1 MYLLITI
8 NQLSMIHNRKVVET
22 LSQQISDN
30 GLDFYWYIT
39 INYYYKNTD
48 LNKVRSDNKRFRY
61 VIRKFFKSDI
71 KFLFFNERNRESGKM
86 KGGYH
91 RHILMES
98 IPLDC
103 WQTRSNQMDRF
114 LLELDPEI
122 LFGISLGKVNPTC
135 TQQKNLLDKVIR
147 GFNKS
152 LPNGKDGVDIRVI
165 SEDKGGVSG
174 LCEYNTKDTRDLGER
189 IEEVIDWEN
198 SDCLDIDQLARQQS
212 KALNSINSF
221 NTHRTKLTDFMSK

>member
-1 MYLLITI
+1 
-8 NQLSMIHNRKVVET
+8 MIYNRKVVET

-30 GLDFYWYIT
+30 DLEFYWFIT
-39 INYYYKNTD
+39 LEYHYKNTD
-48 LNKVRSDNKRFRY
+48 LNKVRSDNKRLRY
-61 VIRKFFKSDI
+61 TIRKFFKSNI
-71 KFLFFNERNRESGKM
+71 RMWFFNEKHHSSDKI

-135 TQQKNLLDKVIR
+135 TQEKNLLDKVIR

-152 LPNGKDGVDIRVI
+152 LPNGKDAIDIRRI
-165 SEDKGGVSG
+165 TEEKGGVSG
-174 LCEYNTKDTRDLGER
+174 LLEYNTKDSWKYGER

-198 SDCLDIDQLARQQS
+198 SDYLDIGLLARQQHN
-212 KALNSINSF
+212 ALNSINSF
-221 NTHRTKLTDFMSK
+221 NTNSTKSIDFMSK

>member
-1 MYLLITI
+1 
-8 NQLSMIHNRKVVET
+8 MIHNKKVVET
-22 LSQQISDN
+22 LQQQITDN
-30 GLDFYWYIT
+30 DLRFYWYIT
-39 INYYYKNTD
+39 LEYYYKNTD

-61 VIRKFFKSDI
+61 VMRKFFKSDI
-71 KFLFFNERNRESGKM
+71 KFLFFNERNRKSGKM
-86 KGGYH
+86 NGGYH

-98 IPLDC
+98 IPSDS

-122 LFGISLGKVNPTC
+122 LFGISLGKVVPTC

-165 SEDKGGVSG
+165 SEEKGGVSG

-198 SDCLDIDQLARQQS
+198 SDYLDIGQLAR
-212 KALNSINSF
+212 ININNIKPF
-221 NTHRTKLTDFMSK
+221 NTLKVHNKNTALFY

>member
-1 MYLLITI
+1 MI
-8 NQLSMIHNRKVVET
+8 NNKKVVET
-22 LSQQISDN
+22 LQQQITDN
-30 GLDFYWYIT
+30 DLRFYWYIT
-39 INYYYKNTD
+39 LEYYYKNTD
-48 LNKVRSDNKRFRY
+48 LDKVRSDNKRFKY

-71 KFLFFNERNRESGKM
+71 KFLFFNERNRKSGKM
-86 KGGYH
+86 NGGYH

-98 IPLDC
+98 IPLDS

-122 LFGISLGKVNPTC
+122 LFGISLGKVVPTC

-165 SEDKGGVSG
+165 SEEKGGVSG
-174 LCEYNTKDTRDLGER
+174 LCEYNTKDNWKFGER
-189 IEEVIDWEN
+189 IEEVIDWER
-198 SDCLDIDQLARQQS
+198 SDCLDIDLLARQEKQS
-212 KALNSINSF
+212 QNSINIF
-221 NTHRTKLTDFMSK
+221 NIHTKMKHLSVK

>member
-1 MYLLITI
+1 
-8 NQLSMIHNRKVVET
+8 MIYNRKVVET

-30 GLDFYWYIT
+30 ELKFYWYIA
-39 INYYYKNTD
+39 INYYHKNTD

-61 VIRKFFKSDI
+61 VVRKFFKSDI
-71 KFLFFNERNRESGKM
+71 RFLFFNERNRESGKM

-98 IPLDC
+98 IPSTS

-114 LLELDPEI
+114 ILELDPEI
-122 LFGISLGKVNPTC
+122 LFGISLGNVNPSC
-135 TQQKNLLDKVIR
+135 IQQKNLLDKVIR

-152 LPNGKDGVDIRVI
+152 LPNGKDGVDIEPI
-165 SEDKGGVSG
+165 TEEKGGVSG
-174 LCEYNTKDTRDLGER
+174 LLEYNTKDSWKYGER

-198 SDCLDIDQLARQQS
+198 SDCLDIGLLARQQS
-212 KALNSINSF
+212 KALNSINTF
-221 NTHRTKLTDFMSK
+221 NSHSTNLLDFMSKY